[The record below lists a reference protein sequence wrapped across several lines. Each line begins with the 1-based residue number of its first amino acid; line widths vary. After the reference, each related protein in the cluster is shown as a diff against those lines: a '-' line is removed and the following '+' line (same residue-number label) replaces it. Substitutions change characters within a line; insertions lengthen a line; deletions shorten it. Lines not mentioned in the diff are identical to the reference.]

1 MTAPYTERTLEYR
14 HEDSL
19 LEAFVCAPAGG
30 GRRPAVLVSHAWAG
44 RSPFECD
51 KARALADLGY
61 VGIAIDLY
69 GKGVLGGSV
78 EENGAL
84 MKPFLDNRA
93 LLQARLHAALAA
105 ARTDAAVDGGR
116 VAAMG
121 FCFGGLCVL
130 DLARSGA
137 DVRGGV
143 SFHGLLGK
151 PGNTDGRRIAAKI
164 LVLHG
169 HDDPMVPPDD
179 VLAFEQEMTAA
190 GADWQVHAYGHTLH
204 AFTNPEADDPS
215 FGVKFDA
222 NANRRSWRSLVN
234 FLEEVLG

>member
-1 MTAPYTERTLEYR
+1 MTAQHQERTLEYR
-14 HEDSL
+14 HEGSL

-30 GRRPAVLVSHAWAG
+30 GRRPAVLISHAWAG

-51 KARALADLGY
+51 KARALAGLGY
-61 VGIAIDLY
+61 VGIAIDVY
-69 GKGVLGGSV
+69 GKGVLGKSV

-93 LLQARLHAALAA
+93 LLQGRLQAALAA
-105 ARTDAAVDGGR
+105 ARSDPAVDGGR

-137 DVRGGV
+137 DVRGVV

-151 PGNTDGRRIAAKI
+151 PGNTDGRRIGAKV

-169 HDDPMVPPDD
+169 HDDPMVPPAD
-179 VLAFEQEMTAA
+179 VLAFEEEMTAA

-204 AFTNPEADDPS
+204 AFTNPEANDPS

-222 NANRRSWRSLVN
+222 NANRRSWRALEN
-234 FLEEVLG
+234 FLEEVLA